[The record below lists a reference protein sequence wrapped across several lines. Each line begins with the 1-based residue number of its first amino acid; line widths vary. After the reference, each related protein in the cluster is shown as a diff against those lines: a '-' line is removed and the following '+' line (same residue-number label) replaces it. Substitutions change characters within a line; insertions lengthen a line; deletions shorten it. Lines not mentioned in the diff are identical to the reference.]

1 MTDAEQR
8 EAARQFINRWKN
20 GGDEKQQC
28 HPYWIELLQNVL
40 GIENPT
46 RYIRFEKSVK
56 LPEGDGKVHTR
67 YIDGYIPDVHAL
79 IEQKGSKHP
88 LDEKESQ
95 SGGEMLTPYEQA
107 KRYNDNLPL
116 SEKAR

>member
-28 HPYWIELLQNVL
+28 HLYWIELLQNVL

-46 RYIRFEKSVK
+46 R
-56 LPEGDGKVHTR
+56 
-67 YIDGYIPDVHAL
+67 
-79 IEQKGSKHP
+79 
-88 LDEKESQ
+88 
-95 SGGEMLTPYEQA
+95 
-107 KRYNDNLPL
+107 
-116 SEKAR
+116 

>member
-28 HPYWIELLQNVL
+28 HLYWIELLQNVL

-46 RYIRFEKSVK
+46 RYTCWLFCRFAKANLRKKQHKGKCTHYVRPCTAFFFAGIVK
-56 LPEGDGKVHTR
+56 LSV
-67 YIDGYIPDVHAL
+67 
-79 IEQKGSKHP
+79 
-88 LDEKESQ
+88 
-95 SGGEMLTPYEQA
+95 
-107 KRYNDNLPL
+107 
-116 SEKAR
+116 